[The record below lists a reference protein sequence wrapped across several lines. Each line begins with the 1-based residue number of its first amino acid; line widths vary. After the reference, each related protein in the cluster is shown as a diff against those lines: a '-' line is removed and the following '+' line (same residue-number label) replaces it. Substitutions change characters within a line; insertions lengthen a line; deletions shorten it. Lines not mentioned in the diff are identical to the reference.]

1 LQSVPNYQVETHVH
15 GSGHDGKYKYSE
27 MQYQNIDNQDAR
39 NYIQKTHIE
48 RNKNPIYDYYMD
60 AEKENRDTQKY
71 VKNDN
76 QETIE
81 INNQTESD
89 GQEQE

>member
-1 LQSVPNYQVETHVH
+1 
-15 GSGHDGKYKYSE
+15 

-71 VKNDN
+71 VKNNN
-76 QETIE
+76 QETVE